1 MHIFL
6 VGMPASG
13 KTTFG
18 RAYALAKGLRFVD
31 LDAEIV
37 RQAKM
42 TIAHIF
48 VLVGEEG
55 FRQIERDVLHNLDF
69 SQPILLA
76 TGGGTPCFYD
86 NTAFMRTKGC
96 VFWIDTPLY
105 NIKKRL
111 LQDTARPLFQNE
123 NIDEMVEKLY
133 RERKPFYEKAH
144 FRCT

>member
-18 RAYALAKGLRFVD
+18 KAYAMAKGLRFVD

-37 RQAKM
+37 HQQGTAISR
-42 TIAHIF
+42 IF
-48 VLVGEEG
+48 EQVGEEG
-55 FRQIERDVLHNLDF
+55 FRQMERDTLQNMDF
-69 SQPILLA
+69 SEATLVA

-86 NTAFMRTKGC
+86 NMAFMRTKGC
-96 VFWIDTPLY
+96 VLWIDTPLY
-105 NIKKRL
+105 SIKKRL

-133 RERKPFYEKAH
+133 RERKFFYEKAH

>member
-18 RAYALAKGLRFVD
+18 RPYAAAKGLCFVD

-37 RQAKM
+37 HQQDA
-42 TIAHIF
+42 TISQIF
-48 VLVGEEG
+48 EAVGEEG
-55 FRQIERDVLHNLDF
+55 FRQIERDTLKNLDF
-69 SQPILLA
+69 SEAMLLA

-86 NTAFMRTKGC
+86 NMAFMRTKGC
-96 VFWIDTPLY
+96 VLWIDTPLY
-105 NIKKRL
+105 SIKKRL
-111 LQDTARPLFQNE
+111 SQDTARPLFQNE
-123 NIDEMVEKLY
+123 NIDEIVEKLY

-144 FRCT
+144 FRCV